1 MYKHLKTSNIILYCK
16 NWETTVSFYRD
27 IMNLPVHFSNDWF
40 VEFELSPVS
49 RISIANEKRASIK
62 SCKGEG
68 ITITLGV
75 DDIMSAHKHAVQNG
89 LNPTP
94 IKNHPWG
101 ASVFYFYDPEEHRT
115 EIWQS

>member
-16 NWETTVSFYRD
+16 NWETTVSFYRE

-49 RISIANEKRASIK
+49 RISIADEKRASIK
-62 SCKGEG
+62 SCKGKG
-68 ITITLGV
+68 ITIALEV
-75 DDIMSAHKHAVQNG
+75 DDIMSIHKHAVQKG

-94 IKNHPWG
+94 VKNHPWG
-101 ASVFYFYDPEEHRT
+101 ASVFYFYDPEEHRI